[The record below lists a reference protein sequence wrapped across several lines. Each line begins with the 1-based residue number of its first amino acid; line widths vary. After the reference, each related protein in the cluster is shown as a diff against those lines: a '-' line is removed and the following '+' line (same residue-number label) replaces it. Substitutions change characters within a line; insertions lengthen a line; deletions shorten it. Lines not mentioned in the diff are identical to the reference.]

1 MEEEEALLWRMLWMD
16 GFAAM
21 RLRRLLRQSLSL
33 RHLNNF
39 RKLVSSPI
47 IWESCDVVLRQC
59 QIDLFCGEDYLQ
71 FDVSLMSD
79 YSQGNRQ
86 SIHV

>member
-1 MEEEEALLWRMLWMD
+1 MD

-39 RKLVSSPI
+39 RKFVCSPI

-59 QIDLFCGEDYLQ
+59 QFDLFCGEDYLQ
-71 FDVSLMSD
+71 LIFV
-79 YSQGNRQ
+79 
-86 SIHV
+86 